1 MTMDILVQWLGN
13 AAGRLVNNRTGLP
26 GFYELQLDFAP
37 ELGAGD
43 QPTSGNAPPDIFT
56 AVREQLGLKL
66 EPEKARAQVFAVDSI
81 QRPSEN

>member
-1 MTMDILVQWLGN
+1 MTMDMLVQWLGN

-37 ELGAGD
+37 ELRAGD
-43 QPTSGNAPPDIFT
+43 QPSGDTPPDIFT
-56 AVREQLGLKL
+56 AVRDQLGLKL
-66 EPEKARAQVFAVDSI
+66 EPEKARAPVFDSI